1 MKTIVLVTCT
11 LFVFSGCATVAQNG
25 GRSSAS
31 QPSGALSCTSG
42 VNCQNIGLSH
52 AGRGTK
58 THYAIAAKY
67 FKRACDYGMDEGCN
81 NLAFLYANARG
92 VKQSYTQAYRYWGM
106 ACRMGNQSAC
116 ANLELAKEKVAEMH
130 KRSK

>member
-1 MKTIVLVTCT
+1 MKTIAIAACALCVL
-11 LFVFSGCATVAQNG
+11 SGCAPVAQNG
-25 GRSSAS
+25 GGFSAS
-31 QPSGALSCTSG
+31 QPSDTLSCTSG
-42 VNCQNIGLSH
+42 ESCQNIGLSH
-52 AGRGTK
+52 AGRGTEA
-58 THYAIAAKY
+58 HYAIAAKY

-106 ACRMGNQSAC
+106 ACQMGNQSAC

-130 KRSK
+130 KKSK

>member
-1 MKTIVLVTCT
+1 MIKTLLSAGT
-11 LFVFSGCATVAQNG
+11 LLLSLGCAPVAQQDH
-25 GRSSAS
+25 RSGISAGS
-31 QPSGALSCTSG
+31 AVSCNSG
-42 VNCQNIGLSH
+42 VACQNIGLSH
-52 AGRGTK
+52 AGKGTAAQ
-58 THYAIAAKY
+58 YAVAARY

-116 ANLELAKEKVAEMH
+116 ANLELAKEKVAAMH
-130 KRSK
+130 KGRY